1 MPAHEPDGVTT
12 ASNPSK
18 ASITCRAMARVVAR
32 SPELYAG
39 WPQQTCSGGTST
51 VQPASSR
58 SFTAAKPT
66 DGRNRSTRQ
75 VTKSAT
81 RRGFGDVLL
90 GTADTAATLA
100 AAKMPCNGPFSQNHI
115 HLGAAIWPPPLTDF
129 APDEAAGS
137 RPVEAV
143 EVHHLYPGRHE
154 VLGKLLL
161 RVGAG
166 IDLRQG
172 AQLRV
177 RAEDQV
183 GTGAGPPDLAA
194 LAVAAF
200 EDAVGCGLPLGRHVE
215 QVDEEVVRQR
225 ARLPGEDA
233 VLGAA
238 GIGAEDPQPAD
249 KDGHLGRRQGQQL
262 SAVDKLL
269 LGRQARRLG
278 PQVVA

>member
-115 HLGAAIWPPPLTDF
+115 HLGAAIWPPRRRIPRRIRPR
-129 APDEAAGS
+129 AQAVGS
-137 RPVEAV
+137 WPVEAV
-143 EVHHLYPGRHE
+143 EVHHLDPRRHE
-154 VLGKLLL
+154 VLDELLL

-172 AQLRV
+172 AELRV

-194 LAVAAF
+194 LAVAAL
-200 EDAVGCGLPLGRHVE
+200 EHAVGIRRRLPLGRH
-215 QVDEEVVRQR
+215 
-225 ARLPGEDA
+225 
-233 VLGAA
+233 
-238 GIGAEDPQPAD
+238 
-249 KDGHLGRRQGQQL
+249 
-262 SAVDKLL
+262 
-269 LGRQARRLG
+269 
-278 PQVVA
+278 